1 MENKPHKILNR
12 LFEQG
17 TNSFLF
23 VVMEEVTAALVDSVA
38 VDLAVFLKKNK
49 KCIYKTC

>member
-1 MENKPHKILNR
+1 MENKPHKILNS

-23 VVMEEVTAALVDSVA
+23 VVMEEVAAALIGSVA
-38 VDLAVFLKKNK
+38 VDLAVHLKIEKRCNK
-49 KCIYKTC
+49 TW